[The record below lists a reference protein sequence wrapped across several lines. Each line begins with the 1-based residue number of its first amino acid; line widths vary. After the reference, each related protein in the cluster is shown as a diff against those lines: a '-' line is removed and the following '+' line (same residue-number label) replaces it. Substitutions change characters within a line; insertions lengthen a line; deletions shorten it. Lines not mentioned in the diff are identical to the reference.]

1 MIIVLIRIYLAL
13 FQRNARFVFTQD
25 EQDDER
31 RMNIFAIMYSF
42 VSYSFIF
49 SVHIILIGL
58 ILERFRNLFYM
69 TNFLVF
75 FFGMLNKFLGYKTMW
90 EKRNKLYLN
99 FGLTIIS
106 LIVAC
111 YIINGI
117 DEIKTKEI
125 KYQEKQVLI
134 IKMKQNS
141 LSEIKQIVD
150 SL

>member
-1 MIIVLIRIYLAL
+1 
-13 FQRNARFVFTQD
+13 
-25 EQDDER
+25 
-31 RMNIFAIMYSF
+31 
-42 VSYSFIF
+42 
-49 SVHIILIGL
+49 
-58 ILERFRNLFYM
+58 
-69 TNFLVF
+69 
-75 FFGMLNKFLGYKTMW
+75 MW

-150 SL
+150 SLKEGILVI